1 MSEARWIIPC
11 LDVRDGRVVKGVA
24 FRGMVDVGDPV
35 ALARRYDREGA
46 DAVALL
52 DITATVEGRETFVDV
67 VRAVRAALSVPL
79 IVGGGIRD
87 RADVRRIRAAGADF
101 VAIGTAAVERP
112 EVVEAAAEEVGAE
125 AVVVALDAAWDA
137 GRGTWVAV
145 THGGRRRTDRPAT
158 ALAAE
163 WARRGAGWVL
173 LTSVDADGTK
183 AGFDLPLIRAVAE
196 ASGLPVIASGGA
208 GAIEHFVAVFR
219 ETPARAALAA
229 SVFHRGEIALP
240 ALKAALGDVG
250 IAVRPAPAAGAPEGG
265 TS

>member
-1 MSEARWIIPC
+1 
-11 LDVRDGRVVKGVA
+11 
-24 FRGMVDVGDPV
+24 
-35 ALARRYDREGA
+35 
-46 DAVALL
+46 
-52 DITATVEGRETFVDV
+52 
-67 VRAVRAALSVPL
+67 
-79 IVGGGIRD
+79 
-87 RADVRRIRAAGADF
+87 
-101 VAIGTAAVERP
+101 
-112 EVVEAAAEEVGAE
+112 
-125 AVVVALDAAWDA
+125 
-137 GRGTWVAV
+137 
-145 THGGRRRTDRPAT
+145 PAT